1 MENIQPQHERHERR
15 VMSRIDAALR
25 INYQLI
31 SEAAALDDP
40 YAANFVLPRY
50 FLLQAELDQFDHAL
64 TYELSKLSEK
74 DQQIAKILSLFNQK
88 LNLFTGALYDSIVQS
103 VLPSPEQVN
112 FSETGL
118 SFYSR
123 EKIHKGSYLHL
134 SLSHAE
140 NFFHIA
146 VTAQV
151 VYSQL
156 QADGQYRN
164 GAYFVTISPSDRAK
178 LGQCIEKQLAD
189 FTL

>member
-1 MENIQPQHERHERR
+1 MENIQPQHERDERR

-31 SEAAALDDP
+31 SESAALDDP

-50 FLLQAELDQFDHAL
+50 FLLQAELEQCDHAL
-64 TYELSKLSEK
+64 AYELAKLTEK

-112 FSETGL
+112 ISETGL

-123 EKIHKGSYLHL
+123 DEISKGSYLHVT
-134 SLSHAE
+134 LSHAE

-146 VTAQV
+146 ATAQV

-156 QADGQYRN
+156 QDDGQYRN
-164 GAYFVTISPSDRAK
+164 GAYFVTILPSDRSK
-178 LGQCIEKQLAD
+178 LAECVETHLTN